1 MAEAILGISAFFHDS
16 AAVLLVDGKIVAAA
30 QEERFSRIKNDEA
43 FPINAIRYVL
53 EEGGIPFEKLSAIAY
68 FEKPLLKF
76 ERLLETYHAFAPH
89 GLPSFLKAMPVWLK
103 DKLFF
108 RKSIKNALKPLG
120 TAEIPLY
127 FAEHHLSHAASA
139 FYPSPFEEATILTI
153 DGVGEWATLTIAHG
167 KGNGITILKEQHF
180 PHSLGLLYS
189 AFTYYLGFKVNNGEY
204 KVMGLAA
211 YGEKESEK
219 VKGLIEKIKDQLV
232 DIREDGSF
240 LLNMEYFNYATGLT
254 MTRDDKW
261 QRLFGMERRLPEDS
275 ENPLAQI
282 EANLALAIQNVT
294 EEIVLKLAKTAINMT
309 KSANLVMAGGVALNG
324 VINGKLDTLSEIETL
339 WTQPAAGD
347 AGGALG
353 AALAI
358 WHILKEKHRKLQFP
372 DAMQGAF
379 LGPAFTNAHIEAVLQ
394 SFPQLNYKKYNS
406 EEILLKQCVEALTQG
421 KIVGWFQGR
430 MEFGPRALG
439 NRSILADP
447 RNPHM
452 QRKINQKIKFRE
464 GFRPFAPSV
473 LEEDAQD
480 YFDIQNPSPYMLV
493 VKPVSE
499 GQRKLVNSA
508 KNAALKGD
516 LQTRLQQ
523 VRSSI
528 PAVTHVDYSARIQTV
543 NENSNPRYYKLLT
556 TFKEKTGIGMLINTS
571 FNVKDSPIVC
581 SPKDAIN
588 CFLQT
593 EMDVLVMEDFIIKKM
608 VLD

>member
-30 QEERFSRIKNDEA
+30 QEERFSRIKNDDA

-53 EEGGIPFEKLSAIAY
+53 AAGGIEYEKLSAIAY

-120 TAEIPLY
+120 TAKIPFY
-127 FAEHHLSHAASA
+127 FSEHHLSHAASA

-167 KGNGITILKEQHF
+167 KGNVITISKEQHF
-180 PHSLGLLYS
+180 RHSLGLLYS
-189 AFTYYLGFKVNNGEY
+189 AFTYYLGFKVNTGEY

-211 YGEKESEK
+211 YGEKESDE
-219 VKGLIEKIKDQLV
+219 VRGFIEKIKTQLV

-240 LLNMEYFNYATGLT
+240 LLNMDYFNYATGLT
-254 MTRDDKW
+254 MTRDDMW
-261 QRLFGMERRLPEDS
+261 ERLFGMKRRSPQD
-275 ENPLAQI
+275 PLAQT
-282 EANLALAIQNVT
+282 EANLALAIQSVT
-294 EEIVLKLAKTAINMT
+294 EEIVLKLAKTAINGT
-309 KSANLVMAGGVALNG
+309 KSANLVMAGGVALNS
-324 VINGKLDTLSEIETL
+324 VVNGKLEAISEIENL

-353 AALAI
+353 AALAT
-358 WHILKEKHRKLQFP
+358 WHILMEKPRKVEFP
-372 DAMQGAF
+372 DSMDGAL
-379 LGPAFTNAHIEAVLQ
+379 LGPAFINAHIDAVLQ
-394 SFPQLNYKKYNS
+394 SFSQLNYKKYDS
-406 EEILLKQCVEALTQG
+406 EDILLQKCVEELTQG
-421 KIVGWFQGR
+421 KIVGWFKGR

-447 RNPHM
+447 RNPDM

-464 GFRPFAPSV
+464 GFRPFAPSI
-473 LEEDAQD
+473 LEEDVQD
-480 YFDIQNPSPYMLV
+480 YFDIQNLSPYMLV

-499 GQRKLVNSA
+499 GQRKSVNSA
-508 KNAALKGD
+508 ENPALKGD
-516 LQTRLQQ
+516 LQARLQQ

-543 NENSNPRYYKLLT
+543 DKNTNPRYYKLLT
-556 TFKEKTGIGMLINTS
+556 AFKEKTGMGMLVNTS

-581 SPKDAIN
+581 SPVDAIE

-593 EMDVLVMEDFIIKKM
+593 EMDVLVMEDFIIEKM
-608 VLD
+608 VLV

>member
-30 QEERFSRIKNDEA
+30 QEERFSRIKNDDS
-43 FPINAIRYVL
+43 FPINAIHYVL
-53 EEGGIPFEKLSAIAY
+53 EEGEIPYEKLTGIAY

-76 ERLLETYHAFAPH
+76 ERLLETYHAFAPK

-120 TAEIPLY
+120 TAKIPLY
-127 FAEHHLSHAASA
+127 FPEHHLSHAASA
-139 FYPSPFEEATILTI
+139 FYPSPFEEATILSI

-167 KGNGITILKEQHF
+167 KGSGITILKEQHF

-211 YGEKESEK
+211 YGEKESYD
-219 VKGLIEKIKDQLV
+219 VCGFIEKIKDQLV

-240 LLNMEYFNYATGLT
+240 LLNMDYFKFATGLT
-254 MTRDDKW
+254 MTNDDKW
-261 QRLFGMERRLPEDS
+261 EHLFGMKRRVS
-275 ENPLAQI
+275 ENLLAQTG
-282 EANLALAIQNVT
+282 ANLALAIQSVA
-294 EEIVLKLAKTAINMT
+294 EEIVLKLAKTAIKIT

-324 VINGKLDTLSEIETL
+324 VINGKLDALPEIENL

-353 AALAI
+353 AALAT
-358 WHILKEKHRKLQFP
+358 WHILGEKPRKLQFP
-372 DAMQGAF
+372 DAMCGAL

-394 SFPQLNYKKYNS
+394 SYPQLIYKKYDS
-406 EEILLKQCVEALTQG
+406 EALLLENSALALMQG

-447 RNPHM
+447 RNPDM
-452 QRKINQKIKFRE
+452 QLKINQKIKFRE
-464 GFRPFAPSV
+464 GFRPFAPSI
-473 LEEDAQD
+473 LEEDARS
-480 YFDIQNPSPYMLV
+480 YFDIQNPSPYMLL

-499 GQRKLVNSA
+499 KQRKAPNST
-508 KNAALKGD
+508 KNRD
-516 LQTRLQQ
+516 LQARLQQ

-543 NENSNPRYYKLLT
+543 NKSINPRYYKLLIA
-556 TFKEKTGIGMLINTS
+556 FKEKTGIGMLINTS

-581 SPKDAIN
+581 SPLDAIE

-593 EMDVLVMEDFIIKKM
+593 EMDVLVMEDYILTKKH
-608 VLD
+608 

>member
-16 AAVLLVDGKIVAAA
+16 AAVLIVNGKIVAAA
-30 QEERFSRIKNDEA
+30 QEERFSRIKNDDA

-53 EEGGIPFEKLSAIAY
+53 EAGGIPYEKLWAIAY

-103 DKLFF
+103 DKLFI
-108 RKSIKNALKPLG
+108 RRSIKNALKPLG
-120 TAEIPLY
+120 TAQIALY
-127 FAEHHLSHAASA
+127 FSEHHLSHAASA

-211 YGEKESEK
+211 YGEKESDETQ
-219 VKGLIEKIKDQLV
+219 GFIEKIKNQLV

-240 LLNMEYFNYATGLT
+240 LLNMDYFKYATGLT
-254 MTRDDKW
+254 MTRDEKW
-261 QRLFGMERRLPEDS
+261 QRLFGIKRRHFGD
-275 ENPLAQI
+275 PLAQT
-282 EANLALAIQNVT
+282 EANLALAIQSVT

-309 KSANLVMAGGVALNG
+309 NSANLVMAGGVALNS
-324 VINGKLDTLSEIETL
+324 VVNGKLDALSEIENL

-353 AALAI
+353 AALAT
-358 WHILKEKHRKLQFP
+358 WHILMEKPRTLQFP
-372 DAMQGAF
+372 DSMHGAL
-379 LGPAFTNAHIEAVLQ
+379 LGPSFTNAHIESVLQ
-394 SFPQLNYKKYNS
+394 SFSQLNYKKYGS
-406 EEILLKQCVEALTQG
+406 EEILLKECVKALTQG
-421 KIVGWFQGR
+421 KIMGWFQGR

-447 RNPHM
+447 RNPDM

-464 GFRPFAPSV
+464 GFRPFAPSI

-493 VKPVSE
+493 VKAVSE
-499 GQRKLVNSA
+499 GQRKSVNSA
-508 KNAALKGD
+508 KNRALKGD

-543 NENSNPRYYKLLT
+543 NKSSNPRYYKLLSA
-556 TFKEKTGIGMLINTS
+556 FKEKTGIGMLINTS

-581 SPKDAIN
+581 SPIDAIE

-593 EMDVLVMEDFIIKKM
+593 EMEVLLWKI
-608 VLD
+608 L